1 MLGFLLTSLIVELT
15 PGPNMGTLASLTL
28 HVGRRGGLAVVAGI
42 ALGLAIVGV
51 LAAFGLAALIAD
63 VPLAYQL
70 LRWGGVLYMLYLAYD
85 TWRDASGGDADFE
98 SDGSLFLRGLT
109 INLLNPKAA
118 VFYLAILPTFIDPA
132 RGSVLVQNLILVAI
146 FVAVATTVHA
156 GIVLLAVRLRPLLV
170 SGAGERRFRRV
181 LAGSMALIALW
192 FAWETR

>member
-132 RGSVLVQNLILVAI
+132 RGSVLVQNLILVVI

>member
-1 MLGFLLTSLIVELT
+1 LGFLLTSLIVELT

-28 HVGRRGGLAVVAGI
+28 HAGRRGGLAVVAGI
-42 ALGLAIVGV
+42 ALGLAIVGA
-51 LAAFGLAALIAD
+51 LAAFGLTALIAD

-70 LRWGGVLYMLYLAYD
+70 LRWGGVLYMLYLAFD
-85 TWRDASGGDADFE
+85 TWRDAGAEDADIE
-98 SDGSLFLRGLT
+98 NDNSLFLRGLT

-118 VFYLAILPTFIDPA
+118 VFYVAILPTFIDPA

-156 GIVLLAVRLRPLLV
+156 AIVLLAARLRPVLV
-170 SGAGERRFRRV
+170 SGTGERRVRRL
-181 LAGSMALIALW
+181 LAGAMVLIALW

>member
-28 HVGRRGGLAVVAGI
+28 HVGRRGGLAVVVGI